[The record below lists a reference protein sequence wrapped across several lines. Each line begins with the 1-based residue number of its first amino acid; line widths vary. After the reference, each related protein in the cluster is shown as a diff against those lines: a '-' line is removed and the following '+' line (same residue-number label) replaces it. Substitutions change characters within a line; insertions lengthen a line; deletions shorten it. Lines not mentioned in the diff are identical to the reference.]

1 MPLAKKKREMACD
14 QNRRRQNVTEVNAL
28 FAVNNLF

>member
-1 MPLAKKKREMACD
+1 MPLAKRKREIARD